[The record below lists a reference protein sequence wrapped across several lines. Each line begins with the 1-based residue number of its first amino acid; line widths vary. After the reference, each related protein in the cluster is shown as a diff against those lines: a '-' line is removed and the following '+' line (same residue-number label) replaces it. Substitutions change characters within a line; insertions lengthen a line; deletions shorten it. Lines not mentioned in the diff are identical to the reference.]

1 VYILVFLF
9 SRYTYL
15 MTEPLLPTLNEI
27 QEILNEEYAAIERE
41 IQQVKKKEQV
51 ARDTQRIEELK
62 HKLGTI

>member
-1 VYILVFLF
+1 
-9 SRYTYL
+9 